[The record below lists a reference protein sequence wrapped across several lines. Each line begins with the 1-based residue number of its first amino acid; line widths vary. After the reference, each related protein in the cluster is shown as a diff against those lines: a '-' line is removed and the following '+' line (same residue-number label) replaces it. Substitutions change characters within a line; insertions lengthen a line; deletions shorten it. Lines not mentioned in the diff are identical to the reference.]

1 MKKYIFL
8 FTIFS
13 FAYIFLNYASA
24 SSFTQTIILKP
35 GWNIISTPKILD
47 SYSFSAS
54 STSDNFDIYV
64 LNPESPSGWSTM
76 QDLGQ
81 TKFEPLFGYFIN
93 NKTGQDQNLILNYKQ
108 NVSPAERLFKREF
121 KKTGWY
127 SIGIANPTYSKTQ
140 YDDNLNDI
148 NNPLNI
154 LFSIKDKISSVIDF
168 TYGNNSI
175 TSVSVSSDWKSANA
189 NDLNSL
195 NDFRETKGYG
205 IFINNPENALYEGFQ
220 NNEPVPSEGILNVEK
235 NSIPSDGQQLYEGQT
250 VDWIGIKF
258 SAQDLGITVDGF
270 KLVYPQGNN
279 SSPTLVVSKFE
290 IVDESGN
297 VLKTIYPSVFTQDYT
312 TLDYYYYYVT
322 GLNYFIPKG
331 GQKALTIRATAV
343 PNFPSGPA
351 RILTL
356 IAQDIRGYDS
366 AGNNIFSSTTISN
379 TVSRE
384 SLAASSARFE
394 VSKNSGSPVENN
406 VIADYATGRADEVAL
421 LKVDLI
427 ARSDRLQLIQLAGSS
442 TAFGVSV
449 STVYLM
455 DGSNVLDSAVVDS
468 NHSYTFTNLL
478 SQNIWVEKDTTKTL
492 TIAADVT
499 GATTT
504 DATVLA
510 TITSVLAKNMLDD
523 IIEQNDLSIIGNPL
537 HVLTEA
543 PMFAKGSTFN
553 VSVVRDT
560 SNTTTTANATLEVMV
575 TAKGGNVKISSS
587 TVFTLLWETI
597 SGATTSTTKSA
608 SEVRDSSNN
617 LVSQTSGYYVI
628 PVNQTYKFVI
638 QDQKTFPGFS
648 VVRVKVNAITWQ
660 NSGNTDITSWWTGR
674 DLVTYWSN

>member
-13 FAYIFLNYASA
+13 FVYIFLNYASA
-24 SSFTQTIILKP
+24 SSSFTQTIILKP
-35 GWNIISTPKILD
+35 GWNIISTPRILD

-81 TKFEPLFGYFIN
+81 TKLEPLFGYFIN

-175 TSVSVSSDWKSANA
+175 TSVSVSSNWKSANA

-220 NNEPVPSEGILNVEK
+220 NNDPVI
-235 NSIPSDGQQLYEGQT
+235 
-250 VDWIGIKF
+250 
-258 SAQDLGITVDGF
+258 
-270 KLVYPQGNN
+270 
-279 SSPTLVVSKFE
+279 
-290 IVDESGN
+290 
-297 VLKTIYPSVFTQDYT
+297 DYT
-312 TLDYYYYYVT
+312 QSA
-322 GLNYFIPKG
+322 P
-331 GQKALTIRATAV
+331 QATI
-343 PNFPSGPA
+343 
-351 RILTL
+351 
-356 IAQDIRGYDS
+356 
-366 AGNNIFSSTTISN
+366 
-379 TVSRE
+379 
-384 SLAASSARFE
+384 E

-406 VIADYATGRADEVAL
+406 VIADYATGRADKVAL

-455 DGSNVLDSAVVDS
+455 DGLEVLDSAVVDS

-504 DATVLA
+504 DAAVLA
-510 TITSVLAKNMLDD
+510 TIKSVLAKNMLGD

-543 PMFAKGSTFN
+543 PMFAKGQTFN
-553 VSVVRDT
+553 VSVVRDQNN
-560 SNTTTTANATLEVMV
+560 STTTANATLEVLV
-575 TAKGGNVKISSS
+575 TAKGGNIKISSS
-587 TVFTLLWETI
+587 TVFTLFWETNA
-597 SGATTSTTKSA
+597 GATSSVAKAA

-617 LVSQTSGYYVI
+617 LVSQTSGYYVV

-638 QDQKTFPGFS
+638 QDQKPFPGAPR
-648 VVRVKVNAITWQ
+648 VRVKVDAITWQ
-660 NSGNTDITSWWTGR
+660 NSGNTNITSQWTGR
-674 DLVTYWSN
+674 DLITDWSN

>member
-13 FAYIFLNYASA
+13 FIYIFLNYASA
-24 SSFTQTIILKP
+24 SSSFNQIIILKP

-64 LNPESPSGWSTM
+64 LNPESSSGWSTM

-220 NNEPVPSEGILNVEK
+220 NNEPVPSEGILNVKK
-235 NSIPSDGQQLYEGQT
+235 NSIPPDGQQLYEGQT

-312 TLDYYYYYVT
+312 TLDYYYYVT
-322 GLNYFIPKG
+322 GLNYVIPKDE
-331 GQKALTIRATAV
+331 QRVLIIRATAV

-356 IAQDIRGYDS
+356 IVQDIRGYDS

-384 SLAASSARFE
+384 SLAASSAQFE

-406 VIADYATGRADEVAL
+406 VVADYATGRADKVAL
-421 LKVDLI
+421 LKVDFT
-427 ARSDRLQLIQLAGSS
+427 AKNDRVQLTQLSGSS
-442 TAFGVSV
+442 TVSGPITA

-455 DGSNVLDSAVVDS
+455 DGLNVLDSAVVS
-468 NHSYTFTNLL
+468 SGSYTFSNLL

-504 DATVLA
+504 DGTVSATV
-510 TITSVLAKNMLDD
+510 TSVSRKNSLGDTGVD
-523 IIEQNDLSIIGNPL
+523 TVSVSGDSL

-543 PMFAKGSTFN
+543 PTFAKGSTFN
-553 VSVVRDT
+553 VAVTRDQ
-560 SNTTTTANATLEVMV
+560 SNSTTTANATLEVMV

-587 TVFTLLWETI
+587 TVFTLFWETN
-597 SGATTSTTKSA
+597 SGVTSSVAKAA

-617 LVSQTSGYYVI
+617 LVSQTSGYYVV

-638 QDQKTFPGFS
+638 QDQQTFAGAPR
-648 VVRVKVNAITWQ
+648 VRAKVDSITWQ

-674 DLVTYWSN
+674 DLLTDWSN

>member
-13 FAYIFLNYASA
+13 FAYILLNYASA

-64 LNPESPSGWSTM
+64 LNPESSSGWSTM

-93 NKTGQDQNLILNYKQ
+93 NKTGQDQNLTLNYKQ

-175 TSVSVSSDWKSANA
+175 TSVSASSDWKSANA

-220 NNEPVPSEGILNVEK
+220 NNDPVPSEGILNVEK
-235 NSIPSDGQQLYEGQT
+235 NLIPPDGQQLYEGQT

-270 KLVYPQGNN
+270 KLVYPAVNN
-279 SSPTLVVSKFE
+279 SVPARVVSKFE

-297 VLKTIYPSVFTQDYT
+297 VLKTIDPSAFTQDYT
-312 TLDYYYYYVT
+312 TLDYYYDVT
-322 GLNYFIPKG
+322 GLNYVIPKDE
-331 GQKALTIRATAV
+331 QRVLIIRATAV
-343 PNFPSGPA
+343 PTFPSGPNTT
-351 RILTL
+351 LTL
-356 IAQDIRGYDS
+356 TVQEVRGYDS

-379 TVSRE
+379 TVSRQT
-384 SLAASSARFE
+384 SVASSARFE

-406 VIADYATGRADEVAL
+406 VVADYATGRVDKVAL
-421 LKVDLI
+421 LKVDFT
-427 ARSDRLQLIQLAGSS
+427 AKNDRVQLTQLAGSS
-442 TAFGVSV
+442 TAASGLTIGS
-449 STVYLM
+449 VYLM
-455 DGSNVLDSAVVDS
+455 DGSNVLDSATVNS
-468 NHSYTFTNLL
+468 NHSYTFSNLL

-492 TIAADVT
+492 TIAADIT

-504 DATVLA
+504 DAT
-510 TITSVLAKNMLDD
+510 TSVKVTSVSRRNSLGDTGSDTASVSGDT
-523 IIEQNDLSIIGNPL
+523 L

-553 VSVVRDT
+553 VAVTRDQ
-560 SNTTTTANATLEVMV
+560 NNVTTTANATLEVLI
-575 TAKGGNVKISSS
+575 TAKGGNVKVSSS
-587 TVFTLLWETI
+587 TVFALLWETN
-597 SGATTSTTKSA
+597 SGATSSVAKSV

-617 LVSQTSGYYVI
+617 LISLTSGYYVV

-638 QDQKTFPGFS
+638 QDQKTFAGSPR
-648 VVRVKVNAITWQ
+648 VRAKVDAIQWQ
-660 NSGNTDITSWWTGR
+660 NSGNTNITSSWTDR
-674 DLVTYWSN
+674 DLLTDWSN